1 MTPRRGSLAVL
12 IAGLAA
18 AVLVAPPAAAFD
30 VEDTFRKGTV
40 TLSVEAGG
48 GVQSNFGGPSRET
61 GLRMID
67 GAARVGWLPFGP
79 WFSGAARAALEVG
92 LGPFYQRY
100 TAPVDASFAG
110 LGLALRYHFLAL
122 GPVVPYVEIM
132 GGAGGTDLRI
142 PEIRSTFSFI
152 VHGSVGAS
160 LFLTDRTAVYAGYR
174 LQHVSNGYTESPN
187 RGFESHGGI
196 IGVSVFFP

>member
-1 MTPRRGSLAVL
+1 VTSRRVPLAVL

-18 AVLVAPPAAAFD
+18 TALVAAPAAAFD
-30 VEDTFRKGTV
+30 ADDTFRKGAV

-48 GVQSNFGGPSRET
+48 GVQDNFGPGFET
-61 GLRMID
+61 GLTMVD
-67 GAARVGWLPFGP
+67 VAGRVGLLPFGP
-79 WFSGAARAALEVG
+79 WSSGASRAALEVG
-92 LGPFYQRY
+92 LGPYVQRY
-100 TAPVDASFAG
+100 TDPVQAAFAG
-110 LGLALRYHFLAL
+110 LGLTVRYHFLAL

-152 VHGSVGAS
+152 VHGSAGAS
-160 LFLTDRTAVYAGYR
+160 LFLTDRTALYVGYR
-174 LQHVSNGYTESPN
+174 LQHVSNGYTSSPN

-196 IGVSVFFP
+196 LGVSVFFP